1 MADVTIGRSTAEVT
15 VLLDRMDLAIIV
27 LKQHPDLA
35 AESSSPTGVADRLVL
50 THVDRA
56 AMHDDKLVRIC
67 MLLTEGETDE

>member
-35 AESSSPTGVADRLVL
+35 AKAGVADRLVL

>member
-1 MADVTIGRSTAEVT
+1 MAEVLEGPTTTEVTI
-15 VLLDRMDLAIIV
+15 LLDRLDLAR
-27 LKQHPDLA
+27 LFKGTTYPSATADEL
-35 AESSSPTGVADRLVL
+35 ADRLVL

>member
-1 MADVTIGRSTAEVT
+1 MMADVTIGRSTAEVT
-15 VLLDRMDLAIIV
+15 VLLDRSDLALIV
-27 LKQHPDLA
+27 LKQHPELA
-35 AESSSPTGVADRLVL
+35 PTGVADRLVL